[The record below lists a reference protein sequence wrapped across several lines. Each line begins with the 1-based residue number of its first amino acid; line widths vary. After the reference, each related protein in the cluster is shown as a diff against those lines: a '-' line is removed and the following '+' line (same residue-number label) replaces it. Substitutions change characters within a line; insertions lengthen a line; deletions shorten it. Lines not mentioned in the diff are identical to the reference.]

1 MELKKLLCCILL
13 TVGCTLPGYAQD
25 QPWARYADVEAGIEQ
40 PSFPE
45 RNFLI
50 TDFGARPDDSLALCH
65 EAIDRAI
72 LACSLA
78 GGGHVVVPQGTFYTG
93 PITLKS
99 NVDLHL
105 EKGACLKFSTDKAL
119 YTPTVLTRWEGVDC
133 YNLRPLIYARGE
145 TNLAITGQGTI
156 DGQADNDSWWH
167 MCGNAERFGWREGMI
182 SAARGGRERLLGFGE
197 TQTPVALRQMTL
209 EDGLRPQLINLCHC
223 TRVLIEGVTIK
234 DSPFWTIHPVLCD
247 NVIVR
252 GVTIDSHFPNNDG
265 CDPEGTSNVL
275 IERCT
280 FRTGDDAIAIKS
292 GRDTDGRS
300 IGRPSR
306 NIVIRDCI
314 FHSECNGLCIGSEMS
329 GGASDVYMSNIEI
342 GTVKNALY
350 FKSNR
355 DRGGYIRR
363 VFVDSI
369 TVERAK
375 GAILR
380 FETNYFG
387 FRGGNY
393 QALYEDFHISHVQ
406 AGKADHYAVF
416 MDGNEVYPIRNV
428 RIHDFHVGEAPHAH
442 YLKNTEGV
450 RFTSS
455 SVNGTPLPEQ
465 PEESPERVTLEV
477 Y

>member
-209 EDGLRPQLINLCHC
+209 EDGLRPQLIQFFNCRNITLS
-223 TRVLIEGVTIK
+223 GVFITNA
-234 DSPFWTIHPVLCD
+234 PFWCIHLLKSE
-247 NVIVR
+247 NVICR
-252 GVTIDSHFPNNDG
+252 GLRYDAKLVNNDG
-265 CDPEGTSNVL
+265 IDPEYTRNVL
-275 IERCT
+275 IEDIE
-280 FRTGDDAIAIKS
+280 FNNGDDNVAIKC
-292 GRDTDGRS
+292 GRDNDGWTTAT
-300 IGRPSR
+300 PSE
-306 NIVIRDCI
+306 NIIIRHCK
-314 FHSECNGLCIGSEMS
+314 FKGLHGVVLGSEMS
-329 GGASDVYMSNIEI
+329 AGVQRIFIEDCTYAGYCKRGI
-342 GTVKNALY
+342 YIKTNP
-350 FKSNR
+350 
-355 DRGGYIRR
+355 DRGGFIRDIYVNNCEFDEVEDLFYVTSMYGGEGLDNVHFTEVSGIHVDNLRCRKVRAAGLVLQGTEAKPITDVTFNR
-363 VFVDSI
+363 VNIGEVKTALSFSNTIGVKVDNCHLGG
-369 TVERAK
+369 TVGVPSMAK
-375 GAILR
+375 
-380 FETNYFG
+380 
-387 FRGGNY
+387 
-393 QALYEDFHISHVQ
+393 
-406 AGKADHYAVF
+406 
-416 MDGNEVYPIRNV
+416 
-428 RIHDFHVGEAPHAH
+428 
-442 YLKNTEGV
+442 
-450 RFTSS
+450 
-455 SVNGTPLPEQ
+455 
-465 PEESPERVTLEV
+465 
-477 Y
+477 

>member
-105 EKGACLKFSTDKAL
+105 EKGACLKFSTDKTL

-167 MCGNAERFGWREGMI
+167 M
-182 SAARGGRERLLGFGE
+182 
-197 TQTPVALRQMTL
+197 
-209 EDGLRPQLINLCHC
+209 
-223 TRVLIEGVTIK
+223 
-234 DSPFWTIHPVLCD
+234 
-247 NVIVR
+247 
-252 GVTIDSHFPNNDG
+252 
-265 CDPEGTSNVL
+265 
-275 IERCT
+275 
-280 FRTGDDAIAIKS
+280 
-292 GRDTDGRS
+292 
-300 IGRPSR
+300 
-306 NIVIRDCI
+306 
-314 FHSECNGLCIGSEMS
+314 
-329 GGASDVYMSNIEI
+329 
-342 GTVKNALY
+342 
-350 FKSNR
+350 
-355 DRGGYIRR
+355 
-363 VFVDSI
+363 
-369 TVERAK
+369 
-375 GAILR
+375 
-380 FETNYFG
+380 
-387 FRGGNY
+387 
-393 QALYEDFHISHVQ
+393 
-406 AGKADHYAVF
+406 
-416 MDGNEVYPIRNV
+416 
-428 RIHDFHVGEAPHAH
+428 
-442 YLKNTEGV
+442 
-450 RFTSS
+450 
-455 SVNGTPLPEQ
+455 
-465 PEESPERVTLEV
+465 
-477 Y
+477 

>member
-167 MCGNAERFGWREGMI
+167 MCGNAERFGWRKGMI

-223 TRVLIEGVTIK
+223 TRVLIESVSLRN
-234 DSPFWTIHPVLCD
+234 SPFWVIHPLFCED
-247 NVIVR
+247 LTVR
-252 GVTIDSHFPNNDG
+252 GVDIFSHGPNSDG
-265 CDPEGTSNVL
+265 CDPESCNDVL
-275 IERCT
+275 IEDCR
-280 FRTGDDAIAIKS
+280 FDTGDDCIAIKS
-292 GRDTDGRS
+292 GRNMDGR
-300 IGRPSR
+300 RWDTPSS
-306 NIVIRDCI
+306 NIIVRRCEMKDG
-314 FHSECNGLCIGSEMS
+314 HGGVVIGSEIS
-329 GGASDVYMSNIEI
+329 GGCRNVYVEDCRMDSPNLDRVIRIKTNNCRGGVVDGVYVRRVDVGQCREAVLKINLLYESREDCDRSYPPYVRNVMLDHVTSGKSQYGVLITGYEDRMNIENVSVTNSSFD
-342 GTVKNALY
+342 G
-350 FKSNR
+350 
-355 DRGGYIRR
+355 
-363 VFVDSI
+363 
-369 TVERAK
+369 VEREPLSIRGAK
-375 GAILR
+375 GLH
-380 FETNYFG
+380 FDN
-387 FRGGNY
+387 FRIN
-393 QALYEDFHISHVQ
+393 
-406 AGKADHYAVF
+406 GKAVD
-416 MDGNEVYPIRNV
+416 N
-428 RIHDFHVGEAPHAH
+428 
-442 YLKNTEGV
+442 
-450 RFTSS
+450 
-455 SVNGTPLPEQ
+455 
-465 PEESPERVTLEV
+465 
-477 Y
+477 